1 MAAAYT
7 AAGHSGLIALKV
19 VIVSVAL
26 FFVARRLRGCTPA
39 VTATVLGV
47 VVVCMLPTTLTVRPH
62 LWTLLGLVLLL
73 TLLDRQDAPTWSRS
87 VAGALLFGFWA
98 NLHGG
103 WITGAA
109 VLAIYTGVR
118 IVTERRHVERWVAF
132 AVISIAGTL
141 ANPYGIGLW
150 RFLAATVRSS
160 RPDVTEWAP
169 LGLASPLI
177 LWTPLVATGLVAG
190 ALSWRSTTR
199 PRPEV
204 WAALGLLIF
213 GALRVERVAGLVAP
227 ASFTLLAPYIRR
239 AGDTTGVWPSLD
251 GLPHCSSAFWRS
263 SRSPRRRR
271 RPPPGRSTA

>member
-73 TLLDRQDAPTWSRS
+73 TLLDRQNAPTWSRS

-132 AVISIAGTL
+132 AVVSIAGTL

-204 WAALGLLIF
+204 WAALGLLILELSEWN
-213 GALRVERVAGLVAP
+213 GSPGWWRPRHSRSSRLTYGGR
-227 ASFTLLAPYIRR
+227 
-239 AGDTTGVWPSLD
+239 GDTTGVWPSLD
-251 GLPHCSSAFWRS
+251 GLPHCSSGFRRS
-263 SRSPRRRR
+263 SRSPRRR